1 MAWNLRP
8 RWPVRSSLP
17 APHSRRPPYSALV
30 GTVVVLYLAKEVLI
44 PLVLAVLFSFLLG
57 PLVRRLEHLHFWR
70 VPAVLTI
77 TVAFFSLAGA
87 LGYVTMHQVSD
98 LAAKLPSYQDNI
110 QRKLKSLR
118 GEGGS
123 LKIAEKVLANIQSKA
138 AESPETTPVSGAP
151 AGSSLTAPPTAEADK
166 TPVPVRIVEPPAS
179 APTFVRNLFGP
190 LLGPLGT
197 AFIVV
202 IFTIFVLI
210 QREDLRDRILH
221 LVSPERLSI
230 TTQAIDEAGQR
241 VGKYLLMQAT
251 VNVCYGSL
259 VALGLFFIGVPAAAL
274 WGLLAAL
281 LRFIPYLGAPISAV
295 GPLALSMGAF
305 ESSWPVLETVGL
317 FVTLELLTANVAEPL
332 LYGSSAGLSPVAILV
347 AATFWTWLWGGVGLL
362 LSTPLTVCIV
372 VLGRYVPQLAFV
384 HTLMGDEPVL
394 PQDAR
399 LYQRL
404 LAADQEEVSE
414 VVDEYLAEHPL
425 AEFYDAVLIPALNH
439 AQSDARQGNLAEDRQ
454 EFILQTVRTL
464 VDDLR
469 DRPPETLVPLAAAEA
484 GRDAAEARTDAAD
497 AKPAVPLPAPK
508 AADLVT
514 RVLIVPVKTEL
525 DEIAG
530 AMLAHLFAL
539 GSVGSEVLSAKA
551 LANEALEAVERLG
564 VDAVCLSALRPFQV
578 MQARYLAKRLRSR
591 FPDLKI
597 MIGLWD
603 SQRPAVGAHRNLESV
618 HANWVVDTLAKALT
632 DVCPVVNCKASP
644 ALEMSKEAAV
654 EEAKTIP
661 PVVSSI
667 P

>member
-1 MAWNLRP
+1 MGPANYGV
-8 RWPVRSSLP
+8 VRSSLP
-17 APHSRRPPYSALV
+17 APGSRRPPYGALV
-30 GTVVVLYLAKEVLI
+30 GTVAILYLAKEVLI
-44 PLVLAVLFSFLLG
+44 PLALAVLFSFLLG
-57 PLVRRLEHLHFWR
+57 PLVRRLERLHLWR

-77 TVAFFSLAGA
+77 TLVFFGLFGA

-98 LAAKLPSYQDNI
+98 LAAKVPSYQDNI

-123 LKIAEKVLANIQSKA
+123 LKVAEKVLANIQSKA
-138 AESPETTPVSGAP
+138 AESPDPSPAPGTPGTVY
-151 AGSSLTAPPTAEADK
+151 SSIPLVQRNAEANK
-166 TPVPVRIVEPPAS
+166 PPIPVRIVEPPAS
-179 APTFVRNLFGP
+179 APTFLRNLFGP

-197 AFIVV
+197 AFIVI
-202 IFTIFVLI
+202 IFTVFMLI
-210 QREDLRDRILH
+210 QREDLRDRLLH

-259 VALGLFFIGVPAAAL
+259 VATGLFFIGVPAAAL

-305 ESSWPVLETVGL
+305 EASWPVLATLGL
-317 FVTLELLTANVAEPL
+317 FVVLELLTANVAEPL
-332 LYGSSAGLSPVAILV
+332 LYGNSAGLSPVAILV

-404 LAADQEEVSE
+404 LAADQEEVSD

-425 AEFYDAVLIPALNH
+425 AEFYDAVLLPALNH
-439 AQSDARQGNLAEDRQ
+439 AQNDARQGNLAEDRQ
-454 EFILQTVRTL
+454 EFILRTAHTL

-469 DRPPETLVPLAAAEA
+469 DRPPETLIPRAAAEA
-484 GRDAAEARTDAAD
+484 GREATEDQADDGDAGVPAA
-497 AKPAVPLPAPK
+497 APK
-508 AADLVT
+508 AEDLET

-525 DEIAG
+525 DEVAG
-530 AMLAHLFAL
+530 AMLAHLLAL
-539 GSVGSEVLSAKA
+539 GKVGSEVLSAKA
-551 LANEALEAVERLG
+551 LANDVLTAVERLG
-564 VDAVCLSALRPFQV
+564 VLVVCLSALRPFQV

-597 MIGLWD
+597 VIGLWD
-603 SQRPAVGAHRNLESV
+603 SQRPAVGARRNLESV
-618 HANWVVDTLAKALT
+618 NADWVVDTLEEAIARI
-632 DVCPVVNCKASP
+632 CPVVQCQASP
-644 ALEMSKEAAV
+644 ALEPSKEAAV
-654 EEAKTIP
+654 AEAKNTP
-661 PVVSSI
+661 PVVSASA
-667 P
+667 

>member
-1 MAWNLRP
+1 M
-8 RWPVRSSLP
+8 
-17 APHSRRPPYSALV
+17 LV
-30 GTVVVLYLAKEVLI
+30 GTVAILYFAKEVLI
-44 PLVLAVLFSFLLG
+44 PLALAVLFSFLLG
-57 PLVRRLEHLHFWR
+57 PLVRRLERLHFPR
-70 VPAVLTI
+70 VLAVLSI
-77 TVAFFSLAGA
+77 TLAFFGLFGA
-87 LGYVTMHQVSD
+87 VGYITTHQVSD

-123 LKIAEKVLANIQSKA
+123 LKVAERVLDNLQSKA
-138 AESPETTPVSGAP
+138 AENPEGSPSPNGK
-151 AGSSLTAPPTAEADK
+151 AEAYLPAPLARTVEK
-166 TPVPVRIVEPPAS
+166 TPVPVQIVEPPAS
-179 APTFVRNLFGP
+179 TPTFLRNFFGP

-197 AFIVV
+197 AFVVV

-210 QREDLRDRILH
+210 QREDLRDRLLH
-221 LVSPERLSI
+221 LVRPERLSI

-259 VALGLFFIGVPAAAL
+259 VATGLFFIGVPAAAL
-274 WGLLAAL
+274 WGLLAGL

-332 LYGSSAGLSPVAILV
+332 LYGNSAGLSPVAILV

-404 LAADQEEVSE
+404 LAGDQEAVST

-425 AEFYDAVLIPALNH
+425 AEFYDTVLVPALNH
-439 AQSDARQGNLAEDRQ
+439 AQSDAQQGNLAEDRQ
-454 EFILQTVRTL
+454 EFILHTVHTL

-469 DRPPETLVPLAAAEA
+469 DRPPETLIPLDAAAA
-484 GRDAAEARTDAAD
+484 GRDTVEVGDDHEAKR
-497 AKPAVPLPAPK
+497 AVPLPAPK
-508 AADLVT
+508 QEELAT

-525 DEIAG
+525 DEVAG
-530 AMLAHLFAL
+530 LMLAHLLAL
-539 GSVGSEVLSAKA
+539 GKVGSEVLSAKSLGERGAGGGRTPRGGRRLPLGIASLSGDAGA
-551 LANEALEAVERLG
+551 LPG
-564 VDAVCLSALRPFQV
+564 
-578 MQARYLAKRLRSR
+578 QA
-591 FPDLKI
+591 
-597 MIGLWD
+597 
-603 SQRPAVGAHRNLESV
+603 
-618 HANWVVDTLAKALT
+618 
-632 DVCPVVNCKASP
+632 
-644 ALEMSKEAAV
+644 AAV
-654 EEAKTIP
+654 PFPGTEDSDRVVGRTTSVGRRAP
-661 PVVSSI
+661 QPVHGTRGLGGGDPDGRHRADLPGGALQGVSGAGNFQGSVGRRSEGD
-667 P
+667 PACCGGECLNLLAVVVLTR